1 MNIDRMLTTFQAAK
15 ILGISVSTV
24 QRYLDGGKLKGYK
37 NLITGRRKIE
47 LRSVLNLA
55 EEHGL
60 TVIEKGGELTVVVA
74 GCPSE
79 EHKQPIRR
87 YKRRTNLREGSNE
100 EDV

>member
-15 ILGISVSTV
+15 ILNISVSTV

-74 GCPSE
+74 GCPSDK
-79 EHKQPIRR
+79 HKQLT
-87 YKRRTNLREGSNE
+87 RRTERQIKPKGGLK
-100 EDV
+100 

>member
-24 QRYLDGGKLKGYK
+24 QRCFDEGRLYGYK
-37 NLITGRRKIE
+37 NLMTGRRKIE

-79 EHKQPIRR
+79 KHEQLAKRQVRKQ
-87 YKRRTNLREGSNE
+87 T
-100 EDV
+100 